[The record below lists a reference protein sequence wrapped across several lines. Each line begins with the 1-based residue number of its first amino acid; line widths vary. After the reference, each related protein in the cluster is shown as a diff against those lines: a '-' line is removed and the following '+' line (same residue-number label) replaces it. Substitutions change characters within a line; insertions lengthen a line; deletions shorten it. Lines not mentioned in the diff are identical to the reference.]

1 MNIALN
7 IRSVLEEL
15 PSQVTLVAISKTKTI
30 EEMMEAYQ
38 TGHRIFGENK
48 VQELTNKFEQMPK
61 DIAWHMVGHLQSNK
75 VKYIAPFVD
84 LIHSVD
90 SLNLLK
96 EIDKQAQKNNRVIN
110 CLLEV
115 HIAEEES
122 KFGLNDDEVIKLIES
137 PEIETYVNVRIVGLM
152 GMATYTDDNNQIR
165 KEFRHLS
172 TLFKTLKESNFKN
185 KPEFKEI
192 SMGMSSDY
200 LIAIEEGSTLVRVGG
215 KIFGERN
222 YNAGNH

>member
-7 IRSVLEEL
+7 IRSVLDEL
-15 PSQVTLVAISKTKTI
+15 PTHVTLVAISKTKTI
-30 EEMMEAYQ
+30 EEIMEAYQ

-48 VQELTNKFEQMPK
+48 VQELTYKYEQMPK

-90 SLNLLK
+90 SLSLLK
-96 EIDKQAQKNNRVIN
+96 EIDKQAKKHNRVIN

-115 HIAEEES
+115 YIAEEET

-137 PEIETYVNVRIVGLM
+137 PEIETYMNVRIVGLM
-152 GMATYTDDNNQIR
+152 GMATYTDNNNQIR
-165 KEFRHLS
+165 KEFRYLS
-172 TLFKTLKESNFKN
+172 TLFKNLKASHFADH
-185 KPEFKEI
+185 PEFKEI

-200 LIAIEEGSTLVRVGG
+200 PIAVEEGSTLIRVGS

-222 YNAGNH
+222 YSADI

>member
-1 MNIALN
+1 MNIIHN
-7 IRSVLEEL
+7 IKSVLAGL
-15 PSQVTLVAISKTKTI
+15 PPHVTLVAISKTKPV
-30 EEMMEAYQ
+30 EEILEAYH

-48 VQELTNKFEQMPK
+48 VQELTFKYEHMPK

-75 VKYIAPFVD
+75 VKYIAPFVQ

-96 EIDKQAQKNNRVIN
+96 EIDKQAIKYNRIIN

-115 HIAEEES
+115 HIAEEET
-122 KFGLNDDEVIKLIES
+122 KFGLSDDEVFTLIES
-137 PEIETYVNVRIVGLM
+137 PEFGKLANVKIVGIM
-152 GMATYTDDNNQIR
+152 GMATYTDNEDQIR

-172 TLFKTLKESNFKN
+172 TLFKKLKSTIFVNS
-185 KPEFKEI
+185 PEFKEI

-200 LIAIEEGSTLVRVGG
+200 LIAVEEGSTLVRVGS

-222 YNAGNH
+222 YKAEI

>member
-7 IRSVLEEL
+7 IRSVLDEL
-15 PSQVTLVAISKTKTI
+15 PSKVTLVAISKTKPI
-30 EEMMEAYQ
+30 EEIMEAYQ

-48 VQELTNKFEQMPK
+48 VQELTNKYEQMPK
-61 DIAWHMVGHLQSNK
+61 DIIWHMVGHLQSNK
-75 VKYIAPFVD
+75 VKYIAPFVA

-96 EIDKQAQKNNRVIN
+96 EIDKQAKKNNRIID

-115 HIAEEES
+115 HIAEEET
-122 KFGLNDDEVIKLIES
+122 KYGLGDDEVISIIGS
-137 PEIETYVNVRIVGLM
+137 PEIKTLENVRITGLM

-172 TLFKTLKESNFKN
+172 TLFKTLKESHFAN
-185 KPEFKEI
+185 KPEFGEI

-200 LIAIEEGSTLVRVGG
+200 LIAIEEGSTLVRVGS
-215 KIFGERN
+215 KIFGNRN
-222 YNAGNH
+222 YSADI